1 MAFYAKEWL
10 KPVSKLKLIE
20 VKLKSEHL
28 WFFRIAMILVSLPFV
43 FNVYETLATSI
54 ALDGKYTFV
63 KGEHWGYYAYLSKHM
78 AISLL
83 FFWLGTFGSKVKTSD

>member
-1 MAFYAKEWL
+1 M
-10 KPVSKLKLIE
+10 SKLTLIE
-20 VKLKSEHL
+20 VKLKSEYL

-78 AISLL
+78 AISLF